1 MTTLSVEEI
10 YVIARRT
17 DPSRR
22 EEAKRIIEKS
32 KKPIYAFWLAVEFP
46 EEREWAEGVIE
57 KGGDDQ
63 IHLAYRMM
71 DELGSSPFW
80 WQKIRERQPGY
91 SELV

>member
-10 YVIARRT
+10 YVIARRA

-22 EEAKRIIEKS
+22 EEAKSIIEKT
-32 KKPIYAFWLAVEFP
+32 KKPIYAFWLAVHEFP
-46 EEREWAEGVIE
+46 EEREWAEGIIE
-57 KGGDDQ
+57 KDGDLS
-63 IHLAYRMM
+63 LAYRMM

>member
-1 MTTLSVEEI
+1 MLSSVEEI
-10 YVIARRT
+10 YVIART

-22 EEAKRIIEKS
+22 EEAKSIIEKT
-32 KKPIYAFWLAVEFP
+32 KKPIYAFWLAMEFP
-46 EEREWAEGVIE
+46 EERKWAEGIIE
-57 KGGDDQ
+57 KYGDL
-63 IHLAYRMM
+63 HLAYRMM